1 MGLDREADVAGDGPG
16 SAVLELE
23 SLSITGLKFEVPG
36 WRTGDG
42 VVTADQTASLGL
54 ALFGQTDLRRLILR
68 RCRAES
74 ISRAPDRTATPD
86 GGHLLRASPIHRMP
100 SLRLLDLSE
109 NALSDKTTASVL
121 TELGQDGTCLRHLN
135 LCGNFIGDDT
145 VAAMAFLLVKNRTL
159 LSLAFERAKGLG
171 VHGLEME
178 RLIDEGEL
186 KQLTDAMEHNTSLR
200 RFEFEA
206 VSGLDRRDLFAY
218 IKRNIE
224 SFRAAC
230 AVASMHAV
238 MNGGGATFQ
247 WTLLATSPR

>member
-1 MGLDREADVAGDGPG
+1 
-16 SAVLELE
+16 
-23 SLSITGLKFEVPG
+23 
-36 WRTGDG
+36 
-42 VVTADQTASLGL
+42 
-54 ALFGQTDLRRLILR
+54 
-68 RCRAES
+68 
-74 ISRAPDRTATPD
+74 
-86 GGHLLRASPIHRMP
+86 MP

-159 LSLAFERAKGLG
+159 LSLSFERAKGLG
-171 VHGLEME
+171 VHGGEVE
-178 RLIDEGEL
+178 RHVDEGEL

-206 VSGLDRRDLFAY
+206 VSGLDRRNLFAY

-230 AVASMHAV
+230 AVAGMHAV
-238 MNGGGATFQ
+238 MNGGGRNIPMDIARHFSALGVLSARDASNVSSVNHAV
-247 WTLLATSPR
+247 WEARHRLLQGDGTSSQACRSRGTDQVGHLQSVARSF